1 MKSLKESNNIQS
13 KEFGDWAI
21 VFWKKGSK
29 TLSIAQNQGD
39 PGTTD
44 FWMVGTTTR
53 QFDYESDWL
62 PNKKWSTAIKG
73 HFPKDKAI
81 QMAKE
86 QAMKGLKESAGFVKN
101 KNVYDFT
108 NLDANED
115 TFDTII
121 KEFNLMELSREE
133 IASLGLGIS
142 VQNSV
147 VGVYGSYVS
156 GNGTPD
162 VVVYDFEI
170 SDRQR
175 PYKYTIN
182 VVQMQEHARAEK
194 YFYIISSRLSQ
205 MLDNQSKGLKE
216 GCLDHI
222 KDKWQS
228 ELDKGVE
235 PKILMDPWAVCE
247 GMKWL
252 GKDGWIRVEE
262 VLTPTEYEEPYPDFY
277 MEIFDQHTCVISH
290 DIYTINEINSY
301 VRNTKARLVNN
312 GIKNLV
318 NKDIKESRINIP
330 NKFPLSL
337 EDLKE
342 AYPSFEEVSDLEM
355 CAAEAGEA
363 IAFATVER
371 TPKGYILMG
380 PPGCDYVY
388 EGSSIGELGEDMEDL
403 IHNLDID
410 ETWPSITNN
419 NLSDFDENAKE
430 NKMKNLK
437 ESVGE
442 RYKIDI
448 SPIQGSGE
456 EMLSFQEM
464 IGEVLENMAGMDNI
478 VEIDEEFFERKYQYY
493 LKSHPRKM
501 RMGPSR
507 YEDDEAWM
515 LAMKS
520 TLNNDI
526 SMLDDDMIYDYYMSG
541 RYNERS
547 DEYKAIWDKCVHEI
561 EKKDTDDG
569 SRFYDRWDFTTP
581 RVNESKKVNKK
592 RVQESR
598 KPFTSDI
605 PNNLLEIQNNMED
618 VFEVHSLSLAASESA
633 NGLAR
638 DILTWTG
645 TKVGELLFTPTS
657 YYMVGPREDIYWE
670 GSTLEEFEADV
681 TDLSY
686 TL

>member
-1 MKSLKESNNIQS
+1 MKLLKESNNIQS
-13 KEFGDWAI
+13 KEFGDWAV

-39 PGTTD
+39 PGATD

-53 QFDYESDWL
+53 QFDYESGWL
-62 PNKKWSTAIKG
+62 PNKEWSTAIKG

-86 QAMKGLKESAGFVKN
+86 QAMKGLKESHINIPNKFSLSLKESAGFVKN
-101 KNVYDFT
+101 ENVYDFT
-108 NLDANED
+108 NLDED
-115 TFDTII
+115 ENTFNNII
-121 KEFNLMELSREE
+121 KEFNLRELSREE
-133 IASLGLGIS
+133 IESLGLDIS

-156 GNGTPD
+156 GNGIPD

-182 VVQMQEHARAEK
+182 VVQIQEHARAEK

-205 MLDNQSKGLKE
+205 MLDDQSKGLKE

-277 MEIFDQHTCVISH
+277 MEIFDQHTCAISH

-318 NKDIKESRINIP
+318 NKDIKE
-330 NKFPLSL
+330 
-337 EDLKE
+337 
-342 AYPSFEEVSDLEM
+342 
-355 CAAEAGEA
+355 
-363 IAFATVER
+363 
-371 TPKGYILMG
+371 
-380 PPGCDYVY
+380 
-388 EGSSIGELGEDMEDL
+388 
-403 IHNLDID
+403 
-410 ETWPSITNN
+410 
-419 NLSDFDENAKE
+419 

-437 ESVGE
+437 ESVEE

-464 IGEVLENMAGMDNI
+464 VGEVLENMGGIDNI

-493 LKSHPRKM
+493 LKSHPRKEH
-501 RMGPSR
+501 GGCR

-520 TLNNDI
+520 TLNNDL
-526 SMLDDDMIYDYYMSG
+526 SMLNDDMIYDYYMSG

-561 EKKDTDDG
+561 EKKDPDDG

-581 RVNESKKVNKK
+581 RVNESKKVSKK
-592 RVQESR
+592 KVQESR

-618 VFEVHSLSLAASESA
+618 VFTIHSLSIAASESA
-633 NGLAR
+633 NGLAK
-638 DILTWTG
+638 DILTLTG
-645 TKVGELLFTPTS
+645 TKVGELLFTPAG
-657 YYMVGPREDIYWE
+657 YYMAGPREDIYWE

-681 TDLSY
+681 TDLAY